1 MSMKLGRDQI
11 NEMCSYIEK
20 HMELL
25 SVWEKRF
32 MTNMRYWLEIRQI
45 EPNEIQQMIIMQIY
59 NRIKF
64 IVGENK

>member
-1 MSMKLGRDQI
+1 MRIQLEQI
-11 NEMCSYIEK
+11 MDTCSYIEK

-32 MTNMRYWLEIRQI
+32 IANVKYWLEIRQI

-64 IVGENK
+64 AVGEGN